1 MKFNQIFG
9 QKKYRNLFLGIMAL
23 VFLGSFTVFNIIS
36 DLSDDISISDI
47 KKDNQITPIGND
59 VISTRTEPIKV
70 VIDSVGINV
79 LVSRPQSK
87 DVSVLDNALLKGA
100 VYYPGSGV
108 IESGNMFI
116 FAHSTG
122 LSVVRN
128 QAFKA
133 FSNLKNVKSGD
144 KILIIGD
151 DGVTYRYIAD
161 SISLVDEN
169 EALVQFDTS
178 TRMLTLSTCNT
189 FGKKQERHVV
199 KAHFE
204 GIEG

>member
-9 QKKYRNLFLGIMAL
+9 QKKYRNLFLGIMTL

-36 DLSDDISISDI
+36 DLSNDISTSDI

-144 KILIIGD
+144 KILITGD

-199 KAHFE
+199 KAHFD

>member
-9 QKKYRNLFLGIMAL
+9 QKKYRNLFLGIMTL

-70 VIDSVGINV
+70 VIDSVSINV

-144 KILIIGD
+144 KILITGD

-199 KAHFE
+199 KAHFD

>member
-9 QKKYRNLFLGIMAL
+9 QKKYRNLFLGIMTL

-36 DLSDDISISDI
+36 DLSNDISTSDI

-70 VIDSVGINV
+70 VIDSVSINV

-144 KILIIGD
+144 KILITGD

-199 KAHFE
+199 KAHFD

>member
-36 DLSDDISISDI
+36 DLSNDISTSDI
-47 KKDNQITPIGND
+47 EKDNQITPIGND

-144 KILIIGD
+144 KILITGD

-161 SISLVDEN
+161 LISLVDEN

-199 KAHFE
+199 KAHFD

>member
-9 QKKYRNLFLGIMAL
+9 QKKYRNLFLGIMTL

-144 KILIIGD
+144 KILITGD

-199 KAHFE
+199 KAHFD

>member
-144 KILIIGD
+144 KILITGD

-199 KAHFE
+199 KAHFD